1 MIYRK
6 ATKQDIPQLCQIR
19 KQQLIDEGIPPSIDI
34 DKDLLRFFQD
44 SFQHNTIIE
53 FLAIDNDQIIAT
65 GAVCFYDYPP
75 ILQTCIH
82 SQLIVVN
89 QSLLICLIY

>member
-44 SFQHNTIIE
+44 SFQHDTIIE

-75 ILQTCIH
+75 TFSNQTGRIAY
-82 SQLIVVN
+82 ITN
-89 QSLLICLIY
+89 MYT

>member
-34 DKDLLRFFQD
+34 DKDLLRFFKIP
-44 SFQHNTIIE
+44 FNM
-53 FLAIDNDQIIAT
+53 
-65 GAVCFYDYPP
+65 
-75 ILQTCIH
+75 ILL
-82 SQLIVVN
+82 SN
-89 QSLLICLIY
+89 F